1 MKVIDLSR
9 GMVFVTGGGGSIGA
23 AIAVEAAS
31 AGASVAVADV
41 NLSAAKKTVEQIEK
55 AGGRAMAL

>member
-23 AIAVEAAS
+23 AIAVEAA
-31 AGASVAVADV
+31 
-41 NLSAAKKTVEQIEK
+41 
-55 AGGRAMAL
+55 